1 MVWYNASNIA
11 LQPGADYK
19 NRGLSMENLLL
30 SFNVV
35 APLMIYM
42 LIGVLLRK
50 TNVADEHTLRG
61 ANNIIYYVTLP
72 LMCYRAIAAADIN
85 AMFATPFLLY
95 MAIAIL
101 VVYALAAL
109 LVPVFCKDNNRRG
122 VLILGVFRSND
133 AIFGLAVAAALLG
146 ENNIGMM
153 SVAVSLSV
161 PLFGILAVIAME
173 RYRSERVRFGTVLL
187 RVIKN
192 PIMIA
197 CYAGFIVNLLNIEFP
212 AVIQKPID
220 ALAAVTTPL
229 AFVLLGGTISFAAVK
244 KNRAAIT
251 AVSLLRLLIV
261 PLVTVVAFL
270 LLGFRSEHIV
280 VTLIIFGAPV
290 AMLTYSMAVGMG
302 ADDELAGTL
311 VAITSVLSIVSMFL
325 FIFVLKQFAFI

>member
-1 MVWYNASNIA
+1 
-11 LQPGADYK
+11 
-19 NRGLSMENLLL
+19 MENLLL

-42 LIGVLLRK
+42 IFGSLLRK
-50 TNVADEHTLRG
+50 SNVVDERVMRG

-85 AMFATPFLLY
+85 AMFDTPFLLY
-95 MAIAIL
+95 MAIGIL
-101 VVYALAAL
+101 VVYALAAW
-109 LVPVFCKDNNRRG
+109 LVPVFCKEDRRRG

-146 ENNIGMM
+146 ENNLGMM
-153 SVAVSLSV
+153 SIAISLTV

-173 RYRSERVRFGTVLL
+173 RYHNEQVRFGTILL

-197 CYAGFIVNLLNIEFP
+197 CYAGFIVNLLNINLP
-212 AVIQKPID
+212 TVLQKPID
-220 ALAAVTTPL
+220 ALAASTTPL

-244 KNRAAIT
+244 KNRNAIT
-251 AVSLLRLLIV
+251 VVSLLRLLII
-261 PLVTVVAFL
+261 PLVVVSAFL
-270 LLGFRSEHIV
+270 LLGFRGETIV

-290 AMLTYSMAVGMG
+290 AMLTYTMAVGLE
-302 ADDELAGTL
+302 ADDELAATL
-311 VAITSVLSIVSMFL
+311 VAVTSVFSIVSMFL
-325 FIFVLKQFAFI
+325 FIFLLKQFAFI